1 MKTMKKLASLI
12 LAMVMV
18 IAMSIPTMAADPTY
32 TLTINNSVDGHVY
45 EAYQIFVA
53 RSLDEVDGKQVLST
67 VSWGESVS
75 DTTALL
81 NAIKAEGGLSVL
93 HSATDAQ
100 TLATQLSTV
109 TSDSVT
115 IDLFAE
121 VVSKYLNNPSG
132 ATSATA
138 KAPYT
143 ITGLEP
149 GYYLVKD
156 KDASLEGAADVYTK
170 LILRVLKD
178 ETVTP
183 KGDAPK
189 AEVTINDTLGGTYTN
204 IKDFDINDT
213 VYYKWSGSLPSN
225 LKSYETYYYKFT
237 DTLPEGIKFIDV
249 QQVYLEG
256 ADSNVVH
263 IFYDITDAA
272 TENDVM
278 PAGFTADATGNVVT
292 LEIDDLLA
300 RYSNILPSHK
310 IVVKY
315 TARVTRDAKIA
326 EAMTNTL
333 QVEYSNNPNEYK
345 QDFAAQPTSKG
356 LTVADVAHAFTFQV
370 NVDKYDAD
378 VTTKKLNGAE
388 FVLYYERIE
397 NEATVVYY
405 AKAITDEMIQNNVL
419 INNSPV
425 IAEDKGIVY
434 EWTTDLDEATVFETE
449 TAVVGGVTV
458 DGYIGIKG
466 LDQGVYYLKEMDPPS
481 GYNLMES
488 PVQIKIVPTYTENAD
503 NTADVTVSYEVDSIA
518 QSSNTVGIRNSSG
531 ATLPVTGGI
540 GTTIFYVV
548 GAMLALAAVVLLVTK
563 KRMEK

>member
-1 MKTMKKLASLI
+1 MKNMKKLASLL

-18 IAMSIPTMAADPTY
+18 IAMSIPAMADATY
-32 TLTINNSVDGHVY
+32 TLTINNSVNGHIY
-45 EAYQIFVA
+45 EAYQLFVA

-75 DTTALL
+75 DQTALL
-81 NAIKAEGGLSVL
+81 NAIKAEEGLSVL
-93 HSATDAQ
+93 HSAVDAN

-109 TSDSVT
+109 TSDSAT

-121 VVSKYLNNPSG
+121 VVSNYLSNPSG
-132 ATSATA
+132 STSSAAT
-138 KAPYT
+138 APYT

-189 AEVTINDTLGGTYTN
+189 AEVTINDTLGGTYGN
-204 IKDFDINDT
+204 VKDFDINDT
-213 VYYKWSGSLPSN
+213 AYYKWVGTLPSN
-225 LKSYETYYYKFT
+225 LKSYDTYYYKFT
-237 DTLPEGIKFIDV
+237 DTLPEGIDFLEVK
-249 QQVYLEG
+249 QVYVEG

-263 IFYDITDAA
+263 TFYDITDAS
-272 TENDVM
+272 TENDTM
-278 PAGFTADATGNVVT
+278 PAGFTADEAGNVVS

-300 RYSNILPSHK
+300 RYANILPSQK

-333 QVEYSNNPNEYK
+333 QLEYSNNPNEYK
-345 QDFAAQPTSKG
+345 QDFSVNPTSKG
-356 LTVADVAHAFTFQV
+356 LTAPDVAHAFTFQL

-378 VTTKKLNGAE
+378 VITKKLNGAK
-388 FVLYYERIE
+388 FVLYYERVE
-397 NEATVVYY
+397 NEVNVKYY
-405 AKAITDEMIQNNVL
+405 AKAITDEMIQNNEE
-419 INNSPV
+419 INNVPV
-425 IAEDKGIVY
+425 SAEDKGIVY
-434 EWTTDLDEATVFETE
+434 EWTTVETEATEFTTE
-449 TAVVGGVTV
+449 TAVVNGVSV
-458 DGYIGIKG
+458 DGYIGVKG
-466 LDQGVYYLKEMDPPS
+466 LDEGIYYLKEIDPPA
-481 GYNLMES
+481 GYNLMKS
-488 PVQIKIVPTYTENAD
+488 PVQVKIVPTYTENAD
-503 NTADVTVSYEVDSIA
+503 NTASVTVFYEVDAIA
-518 QSSNTVGIRNSSG
+518 QASDTVGVRNSSG

-540 GTTIFYVV
+540 GTTIFYVA
-548 GAMLALAAVVLLVTK
+548 GAALALFAVVLLVTK
-563 KRMEK
+563 RRMER